1 MPSCPQPPSPQ
12 TNNSAGVLPWV
23 WCETGSS
30 VGTAARWR
38 FWAGAGSVVGALR
51 FCGVIWALGLG
62 AGLDA
67 MVFLGG
73 AALLF
78 DAVFLVTRFFVS
90 STWRERESG

>member
-1 MPSCPQPPSPQ
+1 M
-12 TNNSAGVLPWV
+12 
-23 WCETGSS
+23 
-30 VGTAARWR
+30 
-38 FWAGAGSVVGALR
+38 VGALR